1 VSRRSTVGGGCVPDG
16 LTPDLSEEAT
26 RALLAFACGVVQAA
40 VRGGLKPDFPDLAV
54 LREPRGVFVTLRSRG
69 HLRGCLGHIEAD
81 LPLVVATAQMAEAVT
96 RDDPRFSPVRTDELA
111 GIEVEVSVLSPLRAI
126 APEEVVVG
134 RDGLLIRRG
143 RSAGLLL
150 PQVATEHRLDRTAFL
165 RALCQKAMLP
175 DGAWHEPGTE
185 LQAFTVQHF
194 ATTMPV

>member
-1 VSRRSTVGGGCVPDG
+1 
-16 LTPDLSEEAT
+16 
-26 RALLAFACGVVQAA
+26 VVQAA
-40 VRGGLKPDFPDLAV
+40 VRGGPQPDFPDLAE
-54 LREPRGVFVTLRSRG
+54 LREPRGVFVTLHSRG
-69 HLRGCLGHIEAD
+69 HLRGCLGHIQAD
-81 LPLVVATAQMAEAVT
+81 LPLVVATAQMAVAVT
-96 RDDPRFSPVRTDELA
+96 RDDPRFSPVRTEELD

-194 ATTMPV
+194 ATTMRM

>member
-1 VSRRSTVGGGCVPDG
+1 MPDG
-16 LTPDLSEEAT
+16 LTPDLCEAAT
-26 RALLAFACGVVQAA
+26 RALLAFACGVAEAA
-40 VRGGLKPDFPDLAV
+40 VRGGPKPDLPDLAE
-54 LREPRGVFVTLRSRG
+54 LREPRGVFVTLRSHG
-69 HLRGCLGHIEAD
+69 HLRGCLGHIQAD
-81 LPLVVATAQMAEAVT
+81 LPLAVATAQMAEAVT
-96 RDDPRFSPVRTDELA
+96 RDDPRFSPVRTDELD

-175 DGAWHEPGTE
+175 DGAWREPGTE

-194 ATTMPV
+194 ATTMRV